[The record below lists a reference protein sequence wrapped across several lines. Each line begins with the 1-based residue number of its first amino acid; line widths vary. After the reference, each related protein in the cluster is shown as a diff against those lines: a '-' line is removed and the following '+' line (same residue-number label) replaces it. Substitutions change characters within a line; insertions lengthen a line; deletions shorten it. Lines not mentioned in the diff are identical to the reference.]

1 MVMIDLNTPISEPM
15 VQRIVLERLRHG
27 IDIKIDP
34 SCIEYIKDR
43 DLITGYLIDRVVFSF
58 YGLMKKQ
65 TVELP
70 ANWWEHFKQRWY
82 PAWILKRYPVK
93 MKKYEF
99 TCEQVFPEIPMR
111 GHKLY
116 TMAYVDE
123 I

>member
-1 MVMIDLNTPISEPM
+1 MIDLNTPISEPM